1 MDKRK
6 SIIVTAICAVLL
18 AALWLCLS
26 RISAAAFAVL
36 TAILATVGFGCGAVM
51 FCRWLRQ
58 EPKEPVDKLD
68 LPEMTDDALE
78 PISMTY
84 DQIKSEVSGL

>member
-36 TAILATVGFGCGAVM
+36 TAILSAFGFGSGAYL
-51 FCRWLRQ
+51 FCRWLGKA
-58 EPKEPVDKLD
+58 PAEPVDKLD

-84 DQIKSEVSGL
+84 DQIKAEVSGL